1 MNRSEV
7 STSSQKSEQRRHRG
21 PRFTK
26 ADYLVV
32 RRALDELS
40 LIEKLA
46 VEMRFF
52 HNFSIEEI
60 SRLLRIGWDEA
71 ESLVES
77 ALPILRR
84 YCLSDPDFSGSCLRL
99 RAA

>member
-1 MNRSEV
+1 MKTTAI
-7 STSSQKSEQRRHRG
+7 STGRTSSEQRLFGRQH
-21 PRFTK
+21 FTK
-26 ADYLVV
+26 NDYLVV
-32 RRALDELS
+32 RRAMDELP

-71 ESLVES
+71 EAILDS
-77 ALPILRR
+77 ALPILRKH
-84 YCLSDPDFSGSCLRL
+84 CLSDPDFSRSVPHL